1 MKAEPAPRTVVLHK
15 VVILMYPGAYTDDAL
30 RLVETLAALNAHA
43 PRTEDHKVIHTA
55 QIYSLS
61 HQALNTFETATP
73 SSESCSA
80 ATHSDTRTIDTLI
93 ILDGLPGSVAQL
105 PQDALAWLRTTTPQ
119 VSRVVALGAGVFWL
133 AAAGL
138 LDQRRVTTH
147 SALESSLAS
156 RFPQLLVEPQQ
167 GLQVDGQF
175 YTTSERINAS
185 DMIMLLLRNES
196 SHIPSVQAG
205 LTEHAPLLHA
215 LATTH
220 SVTGKVCAWWLMR
233 IADDLSME
241 RSALTLHMSERNFRR
256 HFKQETGYPP
266 YLFLLLLRLELA
278 RQALLDCD
286 LPVDKIARRA
296 GLLDGQQ
303 LARVFRK
310 YLGVSPLEYRRK
322 MKQGWTPKC
331 HPDYARLFDARRPPE
346 WLIQLQY
353 HRTILPT
360 RLSDERAHHPAASPV
375 QRANFLPH
383 SAS

>member
-1 MKAEPAPRTVVLHK
+1 
-15 VVILMYPGAYTDDAL
+15 MYPGAYTDDAI
-30 RLVETLAALNAHA
+30 RLVETLGALNAR
-43 PRTEDHKVIHTA
+43 PPKTEDHKVIHTA

-61 HQALNTFETATP
+61 HQALNTFETVTTC
-73 SSESCSA
+73 SESSSA
-80 ATHSDTRTIDTLI
+80 APSTTRTIDTLI
-93 ILDGLPGSVAQL
+93 ILDGLPGSVTQL
-105 PQDALAWLRTTTPQ
+105 PQDALGWLRTTTPQ

-138 LDQRRVTTH
+138 LDRRRVTTH

-185 DMIMLLLRNES
+185 DMILLLLRNEN
-196 SHIPSVQAG
+196 SHAVDQLTPSLMQAR
-205 LTEHAPLLHA
+205 LSEHPPLLHA
-215 LATTH
+215 LAKAQ
-220 SVTGKVCAWWLMR
+220 SVTGRICVWWLTR
-233 IADDLSME
+233 ISDDLSME
-241 RSALTLHMSERNFRR
+241 LSALALNMSERNFRR

-310 YLGVSPLEYRRK
+310 YLGASPLEYRRK

-331 HPDYARLFDARRPPE
+331 HQDYARLFDARRPPE
-346 WLIQLQY
+346 WLIQLQS

-360 RLSDERAHHPAASPV
+360 RLTNERAVHKGVSPA
-375 QRANFLPH
+375 QRANFLPRA
-383 SAS
+383 AS